1 MTAIEKA
8 IQQIGSQHKLAAALT
23 DKGLK
28 VTQPAISLW
37 VKSGKTT
44 GRFAVAIEELTGI
57 DRNDLCPMNWGN
69 K

>member
-8 IQQIGSQHKLAAALT
+8 IKVVGSQQKLAEALNA
-23 DKGLK
+23 KGLK
-28 VTQPAISLW
+28 VTQPSISLW

-57 DRNDLCPMNWGN
+57 DREELCPINWG